1 MKKHTTNLRDASIRS
16 SYLHAGAVLRGDEDG
31 GKPGGGE
38 APLAFHGDPGRL
50 RARGGGVDRPR
61 RTALH
66 AERPAPAAVVRRRR
80 RRAGL
85 RSRLDPPAQPPGAED
100 DVVSANQSVGGAGA
114 VVTAGS
120 SFLAL
125 RLAFMN
131 NNSGQ

>member
-1 MKKHTTNLRDASIRS
+1 MKFAAKHTHTNLNNNNKFTPIIF
-16 SYLHAGAVLRGDEDG
+16 YTCAGAVLRGDEDG

-38 APLAFHGDPGRL
+38 APLAVHGDPGRL

-80 RRAGL
+80 RGAGL

-100 DVVSANQSVGGAGA
+100 VAFGGSEHRGRH
-114 VVTAGS
+114 
-120 SFLAL
+120 LHL
-125 RLAFMN
+125 RSTELIPVQK
-131 NNSGQ
+131 GT